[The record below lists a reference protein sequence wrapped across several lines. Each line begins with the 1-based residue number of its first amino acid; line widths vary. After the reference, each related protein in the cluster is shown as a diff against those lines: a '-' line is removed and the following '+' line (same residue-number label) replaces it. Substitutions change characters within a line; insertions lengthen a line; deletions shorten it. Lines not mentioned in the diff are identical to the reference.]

1 MAASAFRVI
10 VVIVVCFLAGCARK
24 PILVVTVGGLGYS
37 QMGDVR
43 RAVDRRC
50 PKAKGVSAGWWDA
63 DKSDLPRII
72 RKSPHDHLG
81 LIGHSFGCQTV
92 AQAARKVSK
101 VDLVVFID
109 PAWNDIRLPRNVER
123 CLWYRRSDLGLSR
136 RAKVRGAS
144 PVTIEGG
151 HNEITESKELI
162 AGVVKAINGSRVHAV
177 RRQPGRAET
186 DGELAAPRA
195 EAGWTLPR

>member
-1 MAASAFRVI
+1 MI
-10 VVIVVCFLAGCARK
+10 VVIVICFVAGCARK

-43 RAVDRRC
+43 RAIDRRC
-50 PKAKGVSAGWWDA
+50 PKAKVISAGWWDA
-63 DKSDLPRII
+63 YKSDLPRII
-72 RKSPHDHLG
+72 RKSPHDHLV

-123 CLWYRRSDLGLSR
+123 CLWYRRSDFGWAR
-136 RAKVRGAS
+136 KAKVIGAS
-144 PVTIEGG
+144 AATIRGG
-151 HNEITESKELI
+151 HNDIPESKELI
-162 AGVVKAINGSRVHAV
+162 AGVVKAINEIRV
-177 RRQPGRAET
+177 RA
-186 DGELAAPRA
+186 R
-195 EAGWTLPR
+195 